1 LALLQVAVVGEV
13 AIAVDLQLVALVGVE
28 EELTRVERQALLVR
42 VEMAVVLLA

>member
-1 LALLQVAVVGEV
+1 V